1 MSHARRLACPASQN
15 VHAFVVS
22 ELMPRKLPIA
32 LLGCFALCGA
42 PASAQENDALFVY
55 GSLSCDDWDQHS
67 EFSESALHAWLL
79 DLLVQQNR
87 GYRINIL
94 DRVKSAQIL
103 RSVDDYCAKHPLDG
117 LAVAAI
123 ELMNDL
129 AQAK

>member
-1 MSHARRLACPASQN
+1 MS
-15 VHAFVVS
+15 
-22 ELMPRKLPIA
+22 RKLAIA
-32 LLGCFALCGA
+32 LLCCSALCGA

-55 GSLSCDDWDQHS
+55 GSLSCDDWDRYS

-79 DLLVQQNR
+79 DFVVQQNR

-94 DRVKSAQIL
+94 DRLKSAQIL
-103 RSVDDYCAKHPLDG
+103 RSIDHYCAIHPLDG

-129 AQAK
+129 ADQAK